1 MIARKTWL
9 LFALTAVLATQGESM
24 AQRPEPEKEMID
36 GDPMYTVLP
45 PDRIPAIRNPVFV
58 SAEEAGAWMTDDELV
73 MGVLGPDG
81 EARAYS
87 AWHLDHHEIVNDV
100 IGDVPLA
107 VTW

>member
-1 MIARKTWL
+1 MTARKTWL
-9 LFALTAVLATQGESM
+9 LLALTAVLATQGVAR

-58 SAEEAGAWMTDDELV
+58 TAEVAGAWMADDELV

-100 IGDVPLA
+100 MGDVPLA